1 MINYEIIFEEMA
13 TTKGQDLN
21 IQLKN
26 ACQNIHKNLDVL
38 NINKT
43 IVGEG
48 EKQDTSL
55 RSYTVNDIFYI
66 LKYKKDNQ
74 LNNTQTAKHFKL
86 SRNTVTK
93 WIKIYGNS
101 VENHNK
107 QNKYKHIK
115 YFWL

>member
-48 EKQDTSL
+48 EKQDASF
-55 RSYTVNDIFYI
+55 RS
-66 LKYKKDNQ
+66 
-74 LNNTQTAKHFKL
+74 
-86 SRNTVTK
+86 
-93 WIKIYGNS
+93 
-101 VENHNK
+101 
-107 QNKYKHIK
+107 
-115 YFWL
+115 

>member
-1 MINYEIIFEEMA
+1 MINYELIFEEMA
-13 TTKGQDLN
+13 ATKRQEIN

-38 NINKT
+38 SINKT

-48 EKQDTSL
+48 EKQDASL
-55 RSYTVNDIFYI
+55 CSYTENDIFYI
-66 LKYKKDNQ
+66 LKYKQDNN
-74 LNNTQTAKHFKL
+74 LNNSQTANHFKL

-101 VENHNK
+101 VEKHNK
-107 QNKYKHIK
+107 PNN
-115 YFWL
+115 